1 METIF
6 WRLLCENRPKAGL
19 KVNLTWHLPS
29 VDNNLCLLKM
39 GEDTPIVTHYR
50 KTEEYEMITK
60 FGSLFAGHVDFDDM
74 GFDAT
79 PVNDRRL
86 SDATLAGVFD
96 KAEAIILK
104 MEELGYDTFWSAE
117 HHFQHEGYECI
128 PNLLMMYVHMAHLT
142 KNLKFGCGFNV
153 NPMWHP
159 LRLAE
164 DYATADILTS
174 GRVIF
179 GVGRGYHSREVD
191 TFGVPSTLTDNDA
204 NREIFE
210 EQVEIM
216 MKAFNEESFSH
227 EGKHYKLPP
236 EVPYRG
242 YTLKELTLVPRP
254 RNLPVET
261 WQPMVSASQRAM
273 DFMAKHG
280 IKGIIGGGA
289 AAGGA
294 QDQVV
299 RQWRETLAKS
309 GRETELGADLTIGF
323 SMHIA
328 ETEEKAIEEARPFFE
343 ENMKMFAPLGF
354 VRGLSDDQI
363 SNLGQGSKARSA
375 GLPTLEDGVK
385 AGSWLCGPPEL
396 VAEKIDDLQNR
407 YPGLEQINVGSV
419 IGTPQSVVLDQLERF
434 GKEVMPKFKK

>member
-1 METIF
+1 
-6 WRLLCENRPKAGL
+6 
-19 KVNLTWHLPS
+19 
-29 VDNNLCLLKM
+29 
-39 GEDTPIVTHYR
+39 
-50 KTEEYEMITK
+50 MITK
-60 FGSLFAGHVDFDDM
+60 FGSLFAGHVDFDDT

-96 KAEAIILK
+96 KSEAIILK

-164 DYATADILTS
+164 DYATADILTG

-210 EQVEIM
+210 EQVEVM

-227 EGKHYKLPP
+227 DGKHYKLPP

-261 WQPMVSASQRAM
+261 WQPMVSASQQAM

-407 YPGLEQINVGSV
+407 YRGLEQINVGSV